1 VRYDFAGEFHYA
13 GVFAGGL
20 SMAASAEQELG
31 TTLNLKLDANGLI
44 TAVTVDADT
53 HQILMVAFM
62 NPAALEKTLATGKA
76 TYWSRSRQKFWVK
89 GEESGNTQQ
98 VVGVYMDCDQDA
110 VVVKVRQKGA
120 ACHNG
125 FESCFYRQVVPGE
138 GGGLQLKTISTP
150 LMDPGQMY
158 KRST

>member
-1 VRYDFAGEFHYA
+1 
-13 GVFAGGL
+13 
-20 SMAASAEQELG
+20 MAASAEQELG
-31 TTLNLKLDANGLI
+31 STLNLKLDQNGLI

-62 NPAALEKTLATGKA
+62 NPAALEKTIATGKA

-98 VVGVYMDCDQDA
+98 VVGVYIDCDQDA

-125 FESCFYRQVVPGE
+125 FESCFYRQVVSTTA
-138 GGGLQLKTISTP
+138 GGIELKTISKP
-150 LMDPGQMY
+150 LMDPKEMY
-158 KRST
+158 KKS

>member
-1 VRYDFAGEFHYA
+1 
-13 GVFAGGL
+13 
-20 SMAASAEQELG
+20 MAASAEQELG
-31 TTLNLKLDANGLI
+31 STFNLKLDANGLI

-62 NPAALEKTLATGKA
+62 NSAALEKTLTTGKA

-98 VVGVYMDCDQDA
+98 VVSVHIDCDQDA

-125 FESCFYRQVVPGE
+125 FESCFYREVVTGANGRLE
-138 GGGLQLKTISTP
+138 LKTIAQP
-150 LMDPGQMY
+150 LMDPKAMY
-158 KRST
+158 KK

>member
-1 VRYDFAGEFHYA
+1 M
-13 GVFAGGL
+13 
-20 SMAASAEQELG
+20 SASSEIELG
-31 TTLNLKLDANGLI
+31 SKLQLKLDANGLI

-53 HQILMVAFM
+53 NQVLMVAFM
-62 NPAALEKTLATGKA
+62 NPAALEKTLATGKC

-98 VVGVYMDCDQDA
+98 VVSVHIDCDQDA

-125 FESCFYRQVVPGE
+125 FESCFYRQVVPAAA
-138 GGGLQLKTISTP
+138 GLELKTTAQP
-150 LMDPGQMY
+150 VMDPKKMY
-158 KRST
+158 QK

>member
-1 VRYDFAGEFHYA
+1 MG
-13 GVFAGGL
+13 
-20 SMAASAEQELG
+20 ASAEIELG
-31 TTLNLKLDANGLI
+31 SKLQLKLDQNGLI

-62 NPAALEKTLATGKA
+62 NPAALEKTIATGKA

-98 VVGVYMDCDQDA
+98 VVSVHIDCDQDA
-110 VVVKVRQKGA
+110 VVVNVRQKGA

-125 FESCFYRQVVPGE
+125 FESCFYRQIVPADS
-138 GGGLQLKTISTP
+138 GGLELKTVAAP
-150 LMDPGQMY
+150 LMDPAQLY
-158 KRST
+158 KK

>member
-1 VRYDFAGEFHYA
+1 MG
-13 GVFAGGL
+13 
-20 SMAASAEQELG
+20 ASAEQELG
-31 TTLNLKLDANGLI
+31 SKLNLKLDQNGLI

-53 HQILMVAFM
+53 HQVLMVAFM

-98 VVGVYMDCDQDA
+98 VVSVTIDCDQDA
-110 VVVKVRQKGA
+110 VVLNVRQKGA

-125 FESCFYRQVVPGE
+125 FESCFYRQVAPAAN
-138 GGGLQLKTISTP
+138 GGLELSTIAQP
-150 LMDPGQMY
+150 VMDPKQMY
-158 KRST
+158 KK